1 MSLQLHIKR
10 SKHRVGITGTAKVI
24 RGDEIYLVRTNES
37 TYIPINVIHR
47 LENSWEE
54 LLYINEVQNGEYI
67 EEDDIERLSD
77 DYGRT

>member
-1 MSLQLHIKR
+1 MFCLRKPLHYR
-10 SKHRVGITGTAKVI
+10 TAKVT
-24 RGDEIYLVRTNES
+24 RVDEIYLVRTNES

-47 LENSWEE
+47 LENPWEE

-67 EEDDIERLSD
+67 EEDNIERLSD